1 MRQYGWL
8 MVLAVACGSAQ
19 EPADGPPGVEE
30 AAVRDVDAARED
42 VGEVLDGF
50 HKAASRADFDGL
62 FGAMTDD
69 AVFIGTDASERWERA
84 EFEAY
89 VKPRF
94 SEGQGWTYIPVE
106 RHVDVR
112 GEVAWFDERLTHARY
127 GELRSSGALLRQPDG
142 GWKLRHYVLSFP
154 VPNEIAGD
162 VVTQIRALGGPDS
175 E

>member
-1 MRQYGWL
+1 MRWIVGIL
-8 MVLAVACGSAQ
+8 LTGVACGSSPAPGSGAVQ
-19 EPADGPPGVEE
+19 EEFVQDHD
-30 AAVRDVDAARED
+30 AVREQ
-42 VGEVLDGF
+42 VGNVLDGF
-50 HKAASRADFDGL
+50 HQAASRADFDGL